1 MIKNEKKQNI
11 DKNVTILA
19 LLRESYNFIDILN
32 SNVVTECT
40 EETQA
45 KYLNS
50 SNQFMG
56 QFF

>member
-19 LLRESYNFIDILN
+19 LLRGRYNFINILN
-32 SNVVTECT
+32 SNGVTECT

>member
-19 LLRESYNFIDILN
+19 LLRGRYNFINILN
-32 SNVVTECT
+32 SNGVTECT

-45 KYLNS
+45 KYLDS
-50 SNQFMG
+50 SN
-56 QFF
+56 